1 MIGTTKVGVLVL
13 QKDNLYQYSLNYA
26 KFDRPDFIL
35 LKEAL
40 LAYEKIIAHQQLAH
54 KNEPIASIGDQD
66 KKYLFSLL
74 NVVINTY
81 GTDDTEWFCATE
93 TILNTLFNLKTR
105 NSPEYAKT
113 LIQNLTKKLY
123 SDKKRSNNI
132 SLDEENKVM
141 NDGGDFEN
149 FNNDQECNGNPL
161 RTDITDMHYA
171 QLFFVVGHTAI
182 KMLTYVE

>member
-40 LAYEKIIAHQQLAH
+40 LAYEKIIAHQQLA
-54 KNEPIASIGDQD
+54 KNSIEPIASIGDQD

-123 SDKKRSNNI
+123 SDKKRS
-132 SLDEENKVM
+132 
-141 NDGGDFEN
+141 
-149 FNNDQECNGNPL
+149 
-161 RTDITDMHYA
+161 T
-171 QLFFVVGHTAI
+171 
-182 KMLTYVE
+182 